1 MFYINIFKTAKE
13 LDIVT
18 WFSLVCG
25 RQLDQEQIILI
36 QSVVEL
42 IQGLV
47 SIFVNL
53 VYSGQLIWGWVS
65 VFITAGLFLVSHF
78 S

>member
-1 MFYINIFKTAKE
+1 MIF
-13 LDIVT
+13 

-36 QSVVEL
+36 QSWVEL

-47 SIFVNL
+47 PFFINL

-65 VFITAGLFLVSHF
+65 VFIKLAYF
-78 S
+78 